1 MLSAF
6 YLLLIKLGQ
15 VLNTGEREKLKIGWK
30 QSVDGLKGFK
40 LRISNAGWG
49 IYMLNTRLA
58 PWIIFPERLLHNIR
72 IIDNNKLI

>member
-30 QSVDGLKGFK
+30 QSVDGYKGIQTTDYQCWMANQYFE
-40 LRISNAGWG
+40 
-49 IYMLNTRLA
+49 Y
-58 PWIIFPERLLHNIR
+58 
-72 IIDNNKLI
+72 